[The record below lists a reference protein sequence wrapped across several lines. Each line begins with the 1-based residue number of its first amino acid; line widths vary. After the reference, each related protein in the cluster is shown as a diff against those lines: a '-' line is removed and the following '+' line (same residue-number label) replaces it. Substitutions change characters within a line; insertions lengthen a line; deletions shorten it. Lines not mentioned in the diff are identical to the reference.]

1 MEFIGASSAG
11 TMRIYVCIFLDKSGQ
26 YFCRYSLLYCH
37 SFVSNDLFASVSWC
51 LFLKYSVRAA
61 KPRGDWSPLYKI
73 TNKNETELSK
83 HVRTLINANRLFK
96 IYSIILRNLKCQPYN
111 DIDGKCNL
119 CLHDSFVIFYVEVSL
134 WSKVLLCDA
143 GDVY

>member
-1 MEFIGASSAG
+1 M
-11 TMRIYVCIFLDKSGQ
+11 IFLPALAG
-26 YFCRYSLLYCH
+26 
-37 SFVSNDLFASVSWC
+37 VC
-51 LFLKYSVRAA
+51 LNKYS
-61 KPRGDWSPLYKI
+61 KPRGDWSPLHKI

-96 IYSIILRNLKCQPYN
+96 IYSIILRKCQPYN

-119 CLHDSFVIFYVEVSL
+119 CLHDSFVIFCVEVSL

-143 GDVY
+143 VDVY